1 MMDVKKLEAA
11 GWEER
16 CGPGTARVA
25 LGHAAQSATFPH
37 TTQARP
43 ATHALR
49 HLTHAFDPY
58 ALPRPPAR
66 LQAAA
71 DALRAKGLAKAAKK
85 AGRTAME
92 GLVGVALSDDAG
104 AAALVEINS
113 ETDFVAR
120 NERFQILVGRVAAA
134 ALAEGTAGDVP
145 ARRSAATGSMELDV
159 EALLGRPDGTD
170 GDLKM
175 TVTEVAAACGE
186 NVRVR
191 RASLVLAPP
200 GGHVAVYMHNS
211 PAGATALGQM
221 GGAVAV
227 APGANADEAARI
239 AMHAVAARP
248 AYLNRA
254 SVPPEDLERERA
266 VLSEQALASGK
277 PANVVEKMVAG
288 RLNKFYEE
296 HALAEQKLVMDDKI
310 RQEGARCRRCALQ
323 LCAPQVGEGMSAPTR
338 RWKRPDRDACA
349 RRPAFAPA
357 PKPFANY

>member
-1 MMDVKKLEAA
+1 MMDVKKALEAA
-11 GWEER
+11 GWDEE
-16 CGPGTARVA
+16 
-25 LGHAAQSATFPH
+25 
-37 TTQARP
+37 
-43 ATHALR
+43 
-49 HLTHAFDPY
+49 
-58 ALPRPPAR
+58 
-66 LQAAA
+66 AAA

-296 HALAEQKLVMDDKI
+296 HALAEQKLVMDDKMSVKKAL
-310 RQEGARCRRCALQ
+310 GADDALCSFAR
-323 LCAPQVGEGMSAPTR
+323 LQVGEGMSAL
-338 RWKRPDRDACA
+338 DEEEA
-349 RRPAFAPA
+349 
-357 PKPFANY
+357 